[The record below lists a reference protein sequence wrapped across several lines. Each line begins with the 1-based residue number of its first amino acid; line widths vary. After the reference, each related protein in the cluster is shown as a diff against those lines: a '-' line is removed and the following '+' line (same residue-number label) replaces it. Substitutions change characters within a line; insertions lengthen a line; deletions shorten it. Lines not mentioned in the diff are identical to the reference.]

1 MDSQLDHRKQSVHN
15 ASEPAVRQEYG
26 STIALLGCKGSL
38 RILVR
43 SKTERGATLVEFAL
57 VVMLFM
63 VMVLGIIDFSRA
75 LYIYHFL
82 SNSARDAT
90 RWTAVNG
97 STCGNDNS
105 CNGTGGMN
113 MGPAKDAD
121 IIAYVKNRVPTG
133 IDASLVTVQITWPM
147 QTDSPPI
154 CNPSDSNYTYD
165 YPGCTV
171 QVQVSYPLNFIFP
184 LIHSGTLMLSS
195 TSEMII
201 VH

>member
-1 MDSQLDHRKQSVHN
+1 VDSQFNHSHAN
-15 ASEPAVRQEYG
+15 IHSASEKQ
-26 STIALLGCKGSL
+26 LSL
-38 RILVR
+38 RGTSALWFPLR
-43 SKTERGATLVEFAL
+43 RTLRPQALKAERGATLVEFAL

-82 SNSARDAT
+82 SNSARDAS

-97 STCGNDNS
+97 ATCGNDSS

-113 MGPAKDAD
+113 NGPASDVD
-121 IIAYVKNRVPTG
+121 ITNYVKNRVPTG
-133 IDASLVTVQITWPM
+133 IDASLVTVIVSWPL
-147 QTDSPPI
+147 QSDSPGV
-154 CNPSDSNYTYD
+154 CDPSSSGYTYD

-171 QVQVSYPLNFIFP
+171 QVKVSDPLNFIFP
-184 LIHSGTLMLSS
+184 LIHSGTLTLSS

>member
-1 MDSQLDHRKQSVHN
+1 L
-15 ASEPAVRQEYG
+15 
-26 STIALLGCKGSL
+26 SL
-38 RILVR
+38 RGTSALWFPLRR
-43 SKTERGATLVEFAL
+43 SLRPQALKAERGATLVEFAL

-63 VMVLGIIDFSRA
+63 VMVLGIIDFSRG

-97 STCGNDNS
+97 ATCGNDSS

-113 MGPAKDAD
+113 LGPASDVD
-121 IIAYVKNRVPTG
+121 ITNYVKNRVPTG
-133 IDASLVTVQITWPM
+133 IDASLVTVIVSWPL
-147 QTDSPPI
+147 QPDGPGNCDPTSGGIKD
-154 CNPSDSNYTYD
+154 N
-165 YPGCTV
+165 PGCTV
-171 QVQVSYPLNFIFP
+171 QIQVSYPLNFIFP
-184 LIHSGTLMLSS
+184 LIHSGTLTLSS